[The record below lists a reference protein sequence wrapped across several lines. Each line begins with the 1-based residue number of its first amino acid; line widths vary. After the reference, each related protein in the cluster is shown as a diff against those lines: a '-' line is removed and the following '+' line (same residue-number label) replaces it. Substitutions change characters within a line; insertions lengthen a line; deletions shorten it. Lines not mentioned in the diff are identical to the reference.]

1 MNTKTAKPSNKLEV
15 DLAAIRLAVGKLTG
29 VRRPWDAESPVDW
42 VDQGDRMV
50 GCYENWLLDDEQKQM
65 LIVQPGDMFILWA
78 SSYLCDIGLTDGERL
93 PPRAKDFKDHRA
105 WAFFNQS
112 LSTRSCRL
120 IRDSWQDLGVP
131 DRTFVGIIARVCLQ
145 AGAADSGNFTTA
157 ESEAAVIDGRR
168 GKPADVS
175 GSGPGSVGEHP
186 EQHRQSPGDLF

>member
-1 MNTKTAKPSNKLEV
+1 MNTQIDKLSPELGA
-15 DLAAIRLAVGKLTG
+15 DLAAIRSAVGKLTG
-29 VRRPWDAESPVDW
+29 ARRPWDAESPVDL

-50 GCYENWLLDDEQKQM
+50 DCYENWLLDDEQKQM
-65 LIVQPGDMFILWA
+65 VSVQPGDMFILWT
-78 SSYLCDIGLTDGERL
+78 SSYLCDIGLTDGEGL
-93 PPRAKDFKDHRA
+93 PPRAKDFKDDRA

-120 IRDSWQDLGVP
+120 IHDSWQDLGVP
-131 DRTFVGIIARVCLQ
+131 DRTFFGIIARVCLQ
-145 AGAADSGNFTTA
+145 AGAADSGNFTAT

-175 GSGPGSVGEHP
+175 GSSPGCVGEHL